1 MQYRQR
7 QATWVGVMFLATII
21 SVVPLR
27 GTAGGATVKL
37 VQQPLHRGVILV
49 ANESLRDPRFA
60 RSVILITDHSEDGA
74 AGVIL
79 NRPTMVRVVDAIPML
94 GEHLN
99 RPDKIM
105 YFGGPVGA
113 DSAQVLVS
121 ARQPIEGATR
131 IIDGVYAVY
140 RMSNLVQHFVD
151 ETFAPRTR
159 FYGGYAGWG
168 PRQLEAEIKR
178 RDWAVIDGDANTVF
192 SDAVENLWK
201 DLHGKFSGLWVRLP
215 TIEGPRRL
223 DAAQTILSQ
232 ARRLTDVCE
241 GRHDSATTMA
251 YRNSTDI

>member
-1 MQYRQR
+1 MQYAQR
-7 QATWVGVMFLATII
+7 QATWAWVMLLATIV
-21 SVVPLR
+21 SVVSLR
-27 GTAGGATVKL
+27 VIADGATGKL
-37 VQQPLHRGVILV
+37 VAQPLKRGVILV

-60 RSVILITDHSEDGA
+60 RSVILITEHSEDGA

-79 NRPTMVRVVDAIPML
+79 NRPTMVRVVDAIPLL

-140 RMSNLVQHFVD
+140 RMSDLVQHFDD

-178 RDWAVIDGDANTVF
+178 RDWTVIDGDANTVF

-201 DLHGKFSGLWVRLP
+201 ELHGRFSGLWVRLP
-215 TIEGPRRL
+215 IIERPTAWMPQRL
-223 DAAQTILSQ
+223 YFVS
-232 ARRLTDVCE
+232 E
-241 GRHDSATTMA
+241 
-251 YRNSTDI
+251 